1 MTERLLVSFAILIFI
16 AEFVVAKWMNYNT
29 NETGLFVGLILLS
42 IAVIRLADKNNNEKN
57 KIKSPSFF

>member
-42 IAVIRLADKNNNEKN
+42 IAVIRLADKNSNEK
-57 KIKSPSFF
+57 K